1 MNEAQQNLLG
11 MHQCMVATMIELL
24 ELFAVFFKIGLF
36 TFGGGLAMLPLLE
49 RELTSK
55 RSWASSEEL
64 LDYYAIAQSTPGI
77 IAVNVATFIGFKRKK
92 IIGGIVATAGMVTP
106 SLIIITIIAEFI
118 SNFEDI
124 VWVQKALAGINVAVA
139 ALLTYSV
146 FTFAKKTIKT
156 WWSFLLY
163 AASFSAVYFFHV
175 HTVIVILSAA
185 LVGILIA
192 LVTGKL
198 KKDERE
204 SA

>member
-1 MNEAQQNLLG
+1 
-11 MHQCMVATMIELL
+11 MIELL